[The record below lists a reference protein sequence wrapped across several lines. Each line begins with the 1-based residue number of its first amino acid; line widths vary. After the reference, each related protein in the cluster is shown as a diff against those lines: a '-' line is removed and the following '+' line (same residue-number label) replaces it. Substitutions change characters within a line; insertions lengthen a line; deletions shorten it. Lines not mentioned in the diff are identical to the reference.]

1 MKVLKFVLFSTFLL
15 TMSPSSVAVA
25 DQTKVKSKVA
35 SVTLY
40 RNQAMVTRTLVL
52 DGAAGVRELVVEDLP
67 ENIQPS
73 SLFAEGGEKVE
84 VRAVR
89 FRTRASGES
98 PRKEVREIEEKLR
111 ANQQAIQLVTVSYTH
126 LTLPTTYSV

>member
-1 MKVLKFVLFSTFLL
+1 MRVSKLVLFSVFLL
-15 TMSPSSVAVA
+15 ALSASDITNAEA
-25 DQTKVKSKVA
+25 DQTKIDSKVA

-40 RNQAMVTRTLVL
+40 RNQALVTRTMLL
-52 DGAAGVRELVVEDLP
+52 SGAAGVQELVVEDLP
-67 ENIQPS
+67 ENIQPG

-89 FRTRASGES
+89 FRTRAAGES

-111 ANQQAIQLVTVSYTH
+111 LNQQSIQLVNKKAQ
-126 LTLPTTYSV
+126 LLKKRAA

>member
-1 MKVLKFVLFSTFLL
+1 MKVSKLVLFLAFLL
-15 TMSPSSVAVA
+15 TMSASAMSDAAVA

-40 RNQAMVTRTLVL
+40 RNQALVTRTLML

-67 ENIQPS
+67 ENIQPA

-98 PRKEVREIEEKLR
+98 PRKEVRDCL
-111 ANQQAIQLVTVSYTH
+111 LYTS
-126 LTLPTTYSV
+126 PSPRDKRQSRMPSSA

>member
-1 MKVLKFVLFSTFLL
+1 MKVSRQILFSAFLL
-15 TMSPSSVAVA
+15 TMSVSAMSVSAA
-25 DQTKVKSKVA
+25 DQTKVKSKVS

-40 RNQAMVTRTLVL
+40 RNQALVTRTLML

-67 ENIQPS
+67 ENIQPA

-89 FRTRASGES
+89 FRSRASGES
-98 PRKEVREIEEKLR
+98 PRKEVREI
-111 ANQQAIQLVTVSYTH
+111 
-126 LTLPTTYSV
+126 